1 MGSTTEEN
9 FLPKLRD
16 RIQQR
21 LIQIEQGDDIGGDRI
36 VVDLTLILAI
46 VKEFD
51 DYLNGPVKYEDGLAV
66 PEQALVLLTQ
76 AMEHARQEYIELLA
90 EAKKETTTW
99 N

>member
-1 MGSTTEEN
+1 MSSTTEQN
-9 FLPKLRD
+9 FLPKLADRVRD
-16 RIQQR
+16 RLQQIQ
-21 LIQIEQGDDIGGDRI
+21 QGDDIGGDRL

-46 VKEFD
+46 AEEFD
-51 DYLNGPVKYEDGLAV
+51 DYLNGPINYEDGLTV

-90 EAKKETTTW
+90 EAKENATW

>member
-1 MGSTTEEN
+1 MSRVTEDT
-9 FLPKLRD
+9 FLPKLADRVRD
-16 RIQQR
+16 RLQQIQ
-21 LIQIEQGDDIGGDRI
+21 QGDDVGGDRL

-46 VKEFD
+46 VEEFD
-51 DYLNGPVKYEDGLAV
+51 DYLNGPINYEDGLAV

-90 EAKKETTTW
+90 EAKETKKW